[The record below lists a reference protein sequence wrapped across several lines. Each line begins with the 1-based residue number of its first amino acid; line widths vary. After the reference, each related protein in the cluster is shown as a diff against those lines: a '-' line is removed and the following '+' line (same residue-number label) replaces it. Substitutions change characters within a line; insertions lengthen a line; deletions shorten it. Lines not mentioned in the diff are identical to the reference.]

1 MMQQNEADM
10 KKVMAFLLEENENK
24 VGHMPLAMIE
34 RHQDNIYEEHQSLI
48 NPMILLNG
56 CYDLSNMPVTPM
68 NEDVGLW
75 DGLWNLDEVHGPNFC
90 AARAS

>member
-10 KKVMAFLLEENENK
+10 KKVMALLLEENENK
-24 VGHMPLAMIE
+24 MGHMPLA
-34 RHQDNIYEEHQSLI
+34 EEHQSLI

-56 CYDLSNMPVTPM
+56 CYDSSNMPVTPM